1 MLGPD
6 VCPTTAPRPYYK
18 NIYAP
23 NVGISN
29 FIKVM
34 LLDLKLYI
42 AQNTVIVGVVNTLLT
57 NR

>member
-1 MLGPD
+1 MLG
-6 VCPTTAPRPYYK
+6 PRPYYK

-23 NVGISN
+23 NVGIPN

-42 AQNTVIVGVVNTLLT
+42 VQNTVMVGVVNTLLT